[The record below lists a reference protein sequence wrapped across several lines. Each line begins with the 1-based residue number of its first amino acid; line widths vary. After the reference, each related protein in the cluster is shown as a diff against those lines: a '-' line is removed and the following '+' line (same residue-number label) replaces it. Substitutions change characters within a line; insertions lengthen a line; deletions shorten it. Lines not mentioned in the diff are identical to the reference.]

1 MIFYDLKENTRIN
14 DITYISH
21 RIKTKHWISCVIM
34 VYTINNN
41 FVKYYF
47 VGLMQVIA
55 PLIDL
60 CKFRILLFIGDKIRV
75 YYLIYSFH
83 IIHWSIRLLWK
94 T

>member
-1 MIFYDLKENTRIN
+1 MIFYDLKENTHIN

-21 RIKTKHWISCVIM
+21 RIKTKHWISYVIM
-34 VYTINNN
+34 VYTINND
-41 FVKYYF
+41 FVKYYV

-60 CKFRILLFIGDKIRV
+60 CKFRILLFIVDKIRV

-83 IIHWSIRLLWK
+83 IIPWSIRLLWK